1 MLRNPA
7 HVTVTPPASV
17 VETIRQSVLFAEKAE
32 KRTLLASLLRERP
45 ESSVLVFSRTKHGAD
60 RIARILTKA
69 GIEGRA
75 IHGDKSQGARE
86 RAMNDFRS
94 GACRVLIAT
103 DIAARGIDISE
114 LPLVINYDLP
124 EVPET
129 YVHRIAA
136 RDAPGATDRPSPFAR
151 RRNARC

>member
-1 MLRNPA
+1 M
-7 HVTVTPPASV
+7 
-17 VETIRQSVLFAEKAE
+17 
-32 KRTLLASLLRERP
+32 
-45 ESSVLVFSRTKHGAD
+45 LVFSRTKHGAD

-124 EVPET
+124 EVPRPMST
-129 YVHRIAA
+129 ASAA
-136 RDAPGATDRPSPFAR
+136 RDAPGATDRPSPSAR

>member
-1 MLRNPA
+1 M
-7 HVTVTPPASV
+7 
-17 VETIRQSVLFAEKAE
+17 
-32 KRTLLASLLRERP
+32 
-45 ESSVLVFSRTKHGAD
+45 LVFSRTKHGAD

-129 YVHRIAA
+129 YGPPHR
-136 RDAPGATDRPSPFAR
+136 RTDAPDAPDRPSPFAR